1 MIPYLQKKKNPFD
14 FEDPLNNE
22 NHEIWF
28 LKEY

>member
-1 MIPYLQKKKNPFD
+1 MIPYLQQKNPFD